1 MNWICVFF
9 GHKFELTCNFDEMWI
24 RCARNGCKHIEDV
37 PENRTEEAY
46 QNLRKGIFTW
56 IK

>member
-46 QNLRKGIFTW
+46 RNLREKIFTW